1 MVRAKSPIKPDTSPL
16 KKHIQESPELQ
27 KLRRKRE
34 QAYKRM
40 VVLVSI
46 LAVTVVAGL
55 VTLVRYPKVQIRTI
69 NVTGNYVVQTNEVL
83 TRVQGLLEGNYLYF
97 IPRTNAL
104 FYPRQQIINDLLKT
118 FPRFRSVDI
127 SQGDVTSLT
136 ITVNEVHGFALWCGM
151 DSFRSDAPCY
161 FADDL
166 GRIIDTAPNYSGNV
180 YPRFFGSM
188 LIDDGANPLGKQIVE
203 PERFTGLVT
212 FAKEV
217 TSLGLPVRA
226 TLVSANNNDSF
237 IIDLG
242 QNTFATIKF
251 LADADYAVISKNLQ
265 LALAKDDLAKQI
277 AKDKKNLQYF
287 DLRFS
292 NKVYY
297 KFSDQ

>member
-1 MVRAKSPIKPDTSPL
+1 MVRAKSPIKLDTSPL

-27 KLRRKRE
+27 KLRHKRE

-46 LAVTVVAGL
+46 LAVTIVAGL
-55 VTLVRYPKVQIRTI
+55 VTLVRYPKMQIRVITI
-69 NVTGNYVVQTNEVL
+69 AGNHVVQTDDIL
-83 TRVQGLLEGNYLYF
+83 DRVHGLLEGNYLYF

-104 FYPRQQIINDLLKT
+104 FYPRQQIVDDLIKT

-180 YPRFFGSM
+180 YPRFFGST
-188 LIDDGANPLGKQIVE
+188 LIDDGANPLGKQIVD
-203 PERFTGLVT
+203 PDKFQGLVT
-212 FAKEV
+212 FAKQVAE
-217 TSLGLPVRA
+217 LGLPVRA
-226 TLVSANNNDSF
+226 TLLSPENNDSF

-251 LADADYAVISKNLQ
+251 LADADYAVLASNLK
-265 LALAKDDLAKQI
+265 LALAKDTLAKQL
-277 AKDKKNLQYF
+277 ATDKKNLQYF